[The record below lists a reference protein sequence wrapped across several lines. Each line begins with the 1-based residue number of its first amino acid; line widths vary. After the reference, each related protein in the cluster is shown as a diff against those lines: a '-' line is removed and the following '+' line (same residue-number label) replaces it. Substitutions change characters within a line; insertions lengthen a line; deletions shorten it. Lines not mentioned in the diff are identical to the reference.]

1 MWVPDVLD
9 QLSPVMRCPVCQNFE
24 NRVLESRPADLGY
37 SVRRR
42 RECLKCG
49 HRFTTYE
56 RVEISPIMVIKRG
69 GQRELFDRSKLFQG
83 AMRACEKSGVSE
95 IDLDRVVSEVE
106 SNLQQRALREATSLE
121 IGMLV
126 LTQLRTVS
134 EVAYI
139 RFASVHSQ
147 FQSLED
153 FLKVL
158 EQLRSETFPPAE

>member
-1 MWVPDVLD
+1 
-9 QLSPVMRCPVCQNFE
+9 MRCPVCHNFE
-24 NRVLESRPADLGY
+24 NRVLESRPADSGH

-56 RVEISPIMVIKRG
+56 RVEVSPITVTKRG

-83 AMRACEKSGVSE
+83 VMRACEKSGMSE
-95 IDLDRVVSEVE
+95 IDLDRVISEVE
-106 SNLQQRALREATSLE
+106 SELQQRALREVTSLE
-121 IGMLV
+121 IGILV
-126 LTQLRTVS
+126 LAQLRAVS

-139 RFASVHSQ
+139 RFASVYSQ
-147 FQSLED
+147 FQSLDD

-158 EQLRSETFPPAE
+158 DQLRSSNLPPVE

>member
-1 MWVPDVLD
+1 MPDVLD
-9 QLSPVMRCPVCQNFE
+9 QFSLFMRCPVCHNFE
-24 NRVLESRPADLGY
+24 NRVLESRPADSGH

-56 RVEISPIMVIKRG
+56 RVEVSPITVTKRG

-83 AMRACEKSGVSE
+83 VTRACEKSGVSE
-95 IDLDRVVSEVE
+95 IDLDRVISEVE
-106 SNLQQRALREATSLE
+106 SDLQQRALREVTSLE
-121 IGMLV
+121 IGILV
-126 LTQLRTVS
+126 LTQLRAVS

-139 RFASVHSQ
+139 RFASVYSQ
-147 FQSLED
+147 FQSLDD

-158 EQLRSETFPPAE
+158 DQLRSSNLPPVE

>member
-9 QLSPVMRCPVCQNFE
+9 QLGPTMRCPVCQNFE
-24 NRVLESRPADLGY
+24 NRVLESRPADSGH

-56 RVEISPIMVIKRG
+56 RVEVSPITVIKRG
-69 GQRELFDRSKLFQG
+69 GERELFDRSKLFQG
-83 AMRACEKSGVSE
+83 AMRACEKSGVAE
-95 IDLDRVVSEVE
+95 VDLDRVVSEVE
-106 SNLQQRALREATSLE
+106 SNLQQRAMREVTSLE
-121 IGMLV
+121 LGSLV
-126 LTQLRTVS
+126 LAQLRTVS

-139 RFASVHSQ
+139 RFASVYSQ

-158 EQLRSETFPPAE
+158 EQLRSEALPPIE

>member
-9 QLSPVMRCPVCQNFE
+9 QLSPAMRCPVCQNFE
-24 NRVLESRPADLGY
+24 NRVLESRPADSGN

-56 RVEISPIMVIKRG
+56 RVEVSPITVIKRG

-106 SNLQQRALREATSLE
+106 SNLQQRVLREVASLE

-126 LTQLRTVS
+126 LAQLRTVS

-139 RFASVHSQ
+139 RFASVYSQ

-158 EQLRSETFPPAE
+158 EQLRSGKLPPAE

>member
-1 MWVPDVLD
+1 
-9 QLSPVMRCPVCQNFE
+9 MRCPVCHNFE
-24 NRVLESRPADLGY
+24 NRVLESRPADSGH

-56 RVEISPIMVIKRG
+56 RVEVSPITVTKRG

-83 AMRACEKSGVSE
+83 VMRACEKSGMSE

-106 SNLQQRALREATSLE
+106 SDLQQRALREVTSLD

-126 LTQLRTVS
+126 LTQLRAVS

-139 RFASVHSQ
+139 RFASVYSQ

-158 EQLRSETFPPAE
+158 DQLRSDKVPPVE

>member
-1 MWVPDVLD
+1 MPDVLD
-9 QLSPVMRCPVCQNFE
+9 QFSLFMRCPVCHNFE
-24 NRVLESRPADLGY
+24 NRVLESRPADSGH

-56 RVEISPIMVIKRG
+56 RVEVSPITVTKRG

-83 AMRACEKSGVSE
+83 AMRACEKSGVSA
-95 IDLDRVVSEVE
+95 IDLDRVISDVE
-106 SNLQQRALREATSLE
+106 SDLQQRTSREVTSLE
-121 IGMLV
+121 IGILV
-126 LTQLRTVS
+126 LTQLRVVS

-139 RFASVHSQ
+139 RFASVYSQ

-158 EQLRSETFPPAE
+158 DQLRSDQLPPIE